1 MIVPVL
7 CYEVKR
13 EISERPRFVDGEL
26 KLIPW
31 VLMQDPWE
39 LLDYGPLK
47 PWHGPG
53 GKAVEAIPIIGHLHN
68 DPGQEAPHYHIDYRY
83 AEEWMLKKF
92 GPRIPVPPE
101 ISDEVWVSESDM
113 EPTRLDGY
121 IGTTHPDLVQKSEIS
136 CNHLIKGHICPH
148 RGFDLSTVEP
158 VDGVLTC
165 PLHGLQFCAKTKKL
179 LNKTL
184 DDGINL
190 HGS

>member
-7 CYEVKR
+7 CYAVRREVR
-13 EISERPRFVDGEL
+13 ENVVVEINPWGEYDEHNMSAGFRA
-26 KLIPW
+26 PT
-31 VLMQDPWE
+31 D
-39 LLDYGPLK
+39 
-47 PWHGPG
+47 
-53 GKAVEAIPIIGHLHN
+53 AVIHMVPVIGHLHN
-68 DPGQEAPHYHIDYRY
+68 DPGQEAPHYHIDLRY
-83 AEEWMLKKF
+83 AEPWMTARF
-92 GPRIPVPPE
+92 GSRIPVTPE
-101 ISDEVWVSESDM
+101 IQSEVWLFKMRMDATDSD
-113 EPTRLDGY
+113 Y
-121 IGTTHPDLVQKSEIS
+121 IGTTNPDLVQKSEIS
-136 CNHLIKGHICPH
+136 CDHLIKGHICPH